1 MIFTVINLEIGV
13 NFALVSET
21 TLSHQIDMNRRIL
34 LSLGICAVIF
44 TGCRQQSIQEEVR
57 EVPTMTV
64 AISDSVS
71 LNERFSA
78 TIEGRQ
84 DVEIYPQLS
93 GKLMRICVKE
103 GQEVNAGQL
112 LFVIDQVPYQ
122 AALRMATANVHAAAS
137 QVATARLER
146 DSKQALFD
154 GKVISEYELQ
164 TVKNALAVA
173 EAALEQAKAAEV
185 DARNNLSYTEI
196 KSPVKGVV
204 GTLPYRV
211 GALVSPQIAQ
221 PLTSVSDNA
230 EMWVYFS
237 ISEKQLQ
244 GLMRQHG
251 SKDAALSSFPPVSLT
266 LSDGQEYAQAGRVET
281 ISGVVNPQTGAVQ
294 IKCVFPNSNRLLFS
308 GSTGNVIMPHTE
320 RNVMVIPKNATY
332 EIQDK
337 IYTYKVVDGKAI
349 SNEITVA
356 PMDDGNSYMVRS
368 GLNSGDVIV
377 TEGVGSLRDGQEIR
391 IREGKK

>member
-1 MIFTVINLEIGV
+1 
-13 NFALVSET
+13 
-21 TLSHQIDMNRRIL
+21 MNRKIL
-34 LSLGICAVIF
+34 FQLAILAMIA
-44 TGCRQQSIQEEVR
+44 TGCKQQSMQEETR
-57 EVPTMTV
+57 EVPVMTIAV
-64 AISDSVS
+64 SDSVS
-71 LNERFSA
+71 LNEKFSA

-93 GKLMRICVKE
+93 GKLTRICVKE

-122 AALRMATANVHAAAS
+122 AALRMATANVHAASS

-164 TVKNALAVA
+164 TAKNALAVA
-173 EAALEQAKAAEV
+173 EATLEQTRAAEV

-211 GALVSPQIAQ
+211 GTLVSPQITQ

-251 SKDAALSSFPPVSLT
+251 SKNAALSAFPPVSLT
-266 LSDGQEYAQAGRVET
+266 LSDGHEYTQSGHVET
-281 ISGVVNPQTGAVQ
+281 ISGIVNPQTGAVQ
-294 IKCVFPNSNRLLFS
+294 IKCVFQNSNRLLLS
-308 GSTGNVIMPHTE
+308 GSTGNVVMPHIE
-320 RNVMVIPKNATY
+320 KNVMVIPKNATY

-337 IYTYKVVDGKAI
+337 IYVYKVIDGKAESFEI
-349 SNEITVA
+349 SVA
-356 PMDDGNSYMVRS
+356 PMDDGNNYMVRS
-368 GLNSGDVIV
+368 GLTCGDVIV
-377 TEGVGSLRDGQEIR
+377 TEGVGSLRDGQEIKT
-391 IREGKK
+391 REGKK

>member
-1 MIFTVINLEIGV
+1 
-13 NFALVSET
+13 
-21 TLSHQIDMNRRIL
+21 MNRKIL
-34 LSLGICAVIF
+34 FQLALLAMIA
-44 TGCRQQSIQEEVR
+44 TGCKQQSMQEETR
-57 EVPTMTV
+57 EVPVMSIAV
-64 AISDSVS
+64 SDSVS
-71 LNERFSA
+71 LNEKFSA

-93 GKLMRICVKE
+93 GKLTRICVKE
-103 GQEVNAGQL
+103 GQEVNVGQL

-122 AALRMATANVHAAAS
+122 AALRMATANVHAASS

-164 TVKNALAVA
+164 TAKNALAVA

-211 GALVSPQIAQ
+211 GALVSPQIAN

-244 GLMRQHG
+244 GMMRQHG
-251 SKDAALSSFPPVSLT
+251 SKEAALSALPSVSLT
-266 LSDGQEYAQAGRVET
+266 LSDGQEYTHKGRVET

-294 IKCVFPNSNRLLFS
+294 IKCVFPNNDRLLFS
-308 GSTGNVIMPHTE
+308 GSTGNVVMPQTE

-337 IYTYKVVDGKAI
+337 IYVYKVVDEKAE
-349 SNEITVA
+349 SVEITVA
-356 PMDDGNSYMVRS
+356 PMSDGNTYMVRS
-368 GLNSGDVIV
+368 GLSSGDVIV
-377 TEGVGSLRDGQEIR
+377 TEGVGSLRDGQQIKV
-391 IREGKK
+391 REGK

>member
-1 MIFTVINLEIGV
+1 MFDIQIKHLATA
-13 NFALVSET
+13 FAAFGLIT
-21 TLSHQIDMNRRIL
+21 
-34 LSLGICAVIF
+34 A
-44 TGCRQQSIQEEVR
+44 TGCTHQAEQEQVR
-57 EVPTMTV
+57 EVPVMTV
-64 AISDSVS
+64 SVSDSVS
-71 LNERFSA
+71 LDEKFSA

-84 DVEIYPQLS
+84 DVAIYPQLS
-93 GKLMRICVKE
+93 GKLTRICVKE

-122 AALRMATANVHAAAS
+122 AALRMATANVHAAES

-164 TVKNALAVA
+164 TAKNALAVA
-173 EAALEQAKAAEV
+173 EAALEQAKAAQA

-196 KSPVKGVV
+196 KSPAKGVTGV
-204 GTLPYRV
+204 LPYRV
-211 GALVSPQIAQ
+211 GTLVSPQITE

-251 SKDAALSSFPPVSLT
+251 SKSATLSSFPPVSLT
-266 LSDGQEYAQAGRVET
+266 LSDGQEYPQPGRIET
-281 ISGVVNPQTGAVQ
+281 ISGVVNPRTGAVR
-294 IKCVFPNSNRLLFS
+294 IKCVFPNPDRLLLS
-308 GSTGNVIMPHTE
+308 GGTGNVVMPRTE
-320 RNVMVIPKNATY
+320 TDVIVIPKNATY

-337 IYTYKVVDGKAI
+337 IYAYKVVDGKAV
-349 SNEITVA
+349 STEITVA

-368 GLNSGDVIV
+368 GLATGDVIV
-377 TEGVGSLRDGQEIR
+377 TEGVGNIRDGQQIKT
-391 IREGKK
+391 REGKK

>member
-1 MIFTVINLEIGV
+1 
-13 NFALVSET
+13 
-21 TLSHQIDMNRRIL
+21 MNRLLI
-34 LSLGICAVIF
+34 LSLAACVVGLA
-44 TGCRQQSIQEEVR
+44 GCKDKSTQEEVR
-57 EVPTMTV
+57 EVPVMTV
-64 AISDSVS
+64 SLSGSVS
-71 LNERFSA
+71 LNEKYSA

-84 DVEIYPQLS
+84 DVEIFPQLS
-93 GKLMRICVKE
+93 GKLTRICVNE

-122 AALRMATANVHAAAS
+122 AALRMATANVHAAES

-164 TVKNALAVA
+164 TAKNALAVA
-173 EAALEQAKAAEV
+173 EASLEQARAAQL

-244 GLMRQHG
+244 SLIREHG
-251 SKDAALSSFPPVSLT
+251 SRNEALAAFPPVSLT
-266 LSDGQEYAQAGRVET
+266 LSDGQEYPSQGRIET

-294 IKCVFPNSNRLLFS
+294 IKCVFPNATRQLLS
-308 GSTGNVIMPHTE
+308 GSTGNVVMPHTE
-320 RNVMVIPKNATY
+320 KNVMVIPKNATY

-337 IYTYKVVDGKAI
+337 IYVYKVTDGKAESVEI
-349 SNEITVA
+349 SVS
-356 PMDDGNSYMVRS
+356 PLDDGNNYTVRS
-368 GLNSGDVIV
+368 GLNTGDVIV
-377 TEGVGSLRDGQEIR
+377 TEGVGSLRDGQEIK

>member
-1 MIFTVINLEIGV
+1 MIYRLFQA
-13 NFALVSET
+13 NFALEFGNNIIT
-21 TLSHQIDMNRRIL
+21 AYMNNKFL
-34 LSLGICAVIF
+34 LSLAVCAAGL
-44 TGCRQQSIQEEVR
+44 TGCRQQAMQEESR
-57 EVPTMTV
+57 EVPVMRV
-64 AISDSVS
+64 IVSDSVS
-71 LNERFSA
+71 LNEKFSA

-93 GKLMRICVKE
+93 GKLTRICVKE

-122 AALRMATANVHAAAS
+122 AALRMAIANVRAAES

-146 DSKQALFD
+146 ESKQALFD
-154 GKVISEYELQ
+154 GKVISDYELQ
-164 TVKNALAVA
+164 TAKNALAVA
-173 EAALEQAKAAEV
+173 EASLEQSKAAEI

-211 GALVSPQIAQ
+211 GALVSPQITQ

-251 SKDAALSSFPPVSLT
+251 SKDAALSAFPPVSLT
-266 LSDGQEYAQAGRVET
+266 LSDGREYTQSGRVET
-281 ISGVVNPQTGAVQ
+281 ISGIVNPQTGAVQ
-294 IKCVFPNSNRLLFS
+294 IKCVFPNADRLLLS

-337 IYTYKVVDGKAI
+337 IYVYKVTDGKAESVEI
-349 SNEITVA
+349 SVA
-356 PMDDGNSYMVRS
+356 PMDDGNNYIVRS
-368 GLNSGDVIV
+368 GLNHGDVII
-377 TEGVGSLRDGQEIR
+377 TEGVGSLHDGQEIKT
-391 IREGKK
+391 REDRK

>member
-1 MIFTVINLEIGV
+1 MFDIQIKHLAAAFAAFGLIAAIGC
-13 NFALVSET
+13 T
-21 TLSHQIDMNRRIL
+21 HQ
-34 LSLGICAVIF
+34 AE
-44 TGCRQQSIQEEVR
+44 QEQVR
-57 EVPTMTV
+57 EVPVMTV
-64 AISDSVS
+64 SVSDSVS
-71 LNERFSA
+71 LDEKFSA

-84 DVEIYPQLS
+84 DVAIYPQLS
-93 GKLMRICVKE
+93 GKLTRICVKE

-122 AALRMATANVHAAAS
+122 AALRMATANVHAAES

-164 TVKNALAVA
+164 TAKNALAVA
-173 EAALEQAKAAEV
+173 EAALEQAKAAQA

-196 KSPVKGVV
+196 KSPAKGVTGV
-204 GTLPYRV
+204 LPYRV
-211 GALVSPQIAQ
+211 GTLVSPQITE

-251 SKDAALSSFPPVSLT
+251 SKSATLSSFPPVSLT
-266 LSDGQEYAQAGRVET
+266 LSDGQEYPQPGRIET
-281 ISGVVNPQTGAVQ
+281 ISGVVNPRTGAVR
-294 IKCVFPNSNRLLFS
+294 IKCVFPNPDRLLLS
-308 GSTGNVIMPHTE
+308 GGTGNVVMPRTE
-320 RNVMVIPKNATY
+320 TDVIVIPKNATY

-337 IYTYKVVDGKAI
+337 IYAYKVVDGKAV
-349 SNEITVA
+349 STEITVA

-368 GLNSGDVIV
+368 GLATGDVIV
-377 TEGVGSLRDGQEIR
+377 TEGVGNIRDGQQIKT
-391 IREGKK
+391 REGKK